1 MDIVIGSSHKPTSI
15 CTEER
20 SVVVAPDVG
29 DKIVV
34 VLGIN
39 RVTIEHVDGSWT
51 LSHGSNVVSKH
62 LSQKDPNAFIPLNVD
77 LKELNS

>member
-1 MDIVIGSSHKPTSI
+1 MDIVIGNSRKPTSI
-15 CTEER
+15 CTEEQH
-20 SVVVAPDVG
+20 VVVAPDVG

-62 LSQKDPNAFIPLNVD
+62 LSQNDPNAFVPSDVN
-77 LKELNS
+77 LKELNP